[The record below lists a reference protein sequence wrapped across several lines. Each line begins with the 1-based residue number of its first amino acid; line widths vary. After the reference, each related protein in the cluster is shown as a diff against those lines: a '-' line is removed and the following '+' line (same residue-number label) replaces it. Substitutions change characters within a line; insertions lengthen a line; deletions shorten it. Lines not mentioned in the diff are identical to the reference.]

1 MEDIKKELETIEGA
15 PPEITDSLE
24 DETAKQ
30 QNQNQLSYAEI
41 NQDSQ
46 RTME

>member
-24 DETAKQ
+24 DEEAAKQ
-30 QNQNQLSYAEI
+30 QA
-41 NQDSQ
+41 
-46 RTME
+46 